1 MAERVR
7 RRSAPSTLRS
17 GAPESTPAEN
27 PPTPRPWLVLGIFCA
42 GFFMAL
48 LDGTVVNIA
57 VPTLIEGLG
66 ASYDQVLWVVDA
78 YLLVFSVLLITT
90 GRLGDGFGY
99 RRLFLA
105 GIVTFTVASAL
116 CGFAGSPE
124 QLIAGRVLQG
134 LGAALLFPQVISSI
148 LAIFPPQQRGKA
160 FGVFGAIAGLAP
172 ILGPIAGGFVLA
184 HLGWRWIFFIN
195 LPIGVITAVL
205 VLVFVPELRGGRV
218 RGIDLTGVVLAT
230 AGLTG
235 VVFGLIEG
243 PRYGWGTIAGPVGI
257 TSVVVGG
264 VALLVLFVLWQHNRP
279 GEPLMPLELFTGRN
293 FAVGNW
299 IGFAFQLGMIG
310 IAFVLVLY
318 LQVVL
323 GLTALETGFVL
334 LPNAVLT
341 AIGSA
346 CAGRLADEF
355 GGRSVLALGMALLA
369 AGLVVVVATAG
380 PDSSAWQLLP
390 GLLIIGIASGAT
402 FAPLQQVTMDG
413 VDPALAGAASGVS
426 STTRQVGGVLGTAV
440 LGAVLAA
447 VLNASLRSEATVRA
461 AQLPEGL
468 REQFVASATARAG
481 RFGPPAV
488 PNGLLPADA
497 AAFAEAGREA
507 FAVAFVTAMDVALL
521 SSAAVLVLAALCCAL
536 LKAREP
542 ERAAA
547 E

>member
-1 MAERVR
+1 M
-7 RRSAPSTLRS
+7 
-17 GAPESTPAEN
+17 PESHSADN
-27 PPTPRPWLVLGIFCA
+27 PPTQRPWLVLGIFCV

-48 LDGTVVNIA
+48 LDGTVINIA
-57 VPTLIEGLG
+57 VPTLIEGFG
-66 ASYDQVLWVVDA
+66 ASYDQVLWVIDA

-90 GRLGDGFGY
+90 GRLGDTFGY

-184 HLGWRWIFFIN
+184 HFGWRWIFFIN
-195 LPIGVITAVL
+195 LPIGVIAAL
-205 VLVFVPELRGGRV
+205 LALVFAPELRVGRAHAFDV
-218 RGIDLTGVVLAT
+218 VGVVLAT

-235 VVFGLIEG
+235 IVFGLIEG

-257 TSVVVGG
+257 TSVIVGG
-264 VALLVLFVLWQHNRP
+264 VAFLVLVVLWQHNRP
-279 GEPLMPLELFTGRN
+279 GEPLMPLKLFTGRN

-299 IGFAFQLGMIG
+299 IGFVFQLGMIG
-310 IAFVLVLY
+310 MAFVLVLY
-318 LQVVL
+318 LQMAL
-323 GLTALETGFVL
+323 GFTALETGFIM
-334 LPNAVLT
+334 LPNAILT
-341 AIGSA
+341 AVGSA
-346 CAGRLADEF
+346 FAGRLADEF
-355 GGRSVLALGMALLA
+355 GGRFVLALGMVLLA
-369 AGLVVVVATAG
+369 AGLVVVVAMTG
-380 PDSSAWQLLP
+380 PNSSAWQLLP

-426 STTRQVGGVLGTAV
+426 STTRQIGGVLGTAV

-447 VLNASLRSEATVRA
+447 VLNASLRNEATSRA
-461 AQLPEGL
+461 ARLPEGL
-468 REQFVASATARAG
+468 REQFVQSAITSG
-481 RFGPPAV
+481 HRFGPPAV
-488 PNGLLPADA
+488 PNGLPPAEAAAFTEAGRGTFA
-497 AAFAEAGREA
+497 AAFAN
-507 FAVAFVTAMDVALL
+507 AMDVVLL
-521 SSAAVLVLAALCCAL
+521 ASAAVLVLAALCCVL
-536 LKAREP
+536 LKTREP
-542 ERAAA
+542 ERIDRDAGAAA
-547 E
+547 VE